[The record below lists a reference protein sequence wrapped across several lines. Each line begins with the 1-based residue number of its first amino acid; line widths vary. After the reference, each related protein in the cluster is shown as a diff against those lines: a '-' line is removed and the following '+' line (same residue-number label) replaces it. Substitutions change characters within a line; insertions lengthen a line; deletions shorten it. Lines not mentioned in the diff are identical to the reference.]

1 MAASVATRDPEP
13 AALPETTTRTSPG
26 GAPEPGGVPGPGGAP
41 AHGGAPGPGRTGR
54 PRPRPARR
62 APALPFGHALDD
74 LPALREP
81 TGEDELFILEH
92 RGHPA
97 ATVLGLA
104 FRLWSPPVAGDGAPA
119 STATG
124 LPECPVPYQGLPA
137 VCAGSIALQI
147 RRDWLGDLVRTDA
160 ACTAPW
166 CGKRV
171 DVAFSIDDYLDHH
184 RPRAFRGATPEPGG
198 TGWLVLSGTEVRFR
212 VPTIGDLVAA
222 LATADPEETLARQ
235 CVDPDRVP
243 AAVAR
248 RIDRA
253 LAALAPSLA
262 SDVTG
267 SCPECGQQVSLRF
280 DPVSYALAELRD
292 AAAGVHEQVW
302 LLASAFGW
310 REREILGMPRC
321 RRAIYAELAER
332 DRRGS

>member
-1 MAASVATRDPEP
+1 VTVAASVAARDP
-13 AALPETTTRTSPG
+13 G
-26 GAPEPGGVPGPGGAP
+26 
-41 AHGGAPGPGRTGR
+41 
-54 PRPRPARR
+54 PRPPPARL
-62 APALPFGHALDD
+62 APVPPVLPALDD

-97 ATVLGLA
+97 AAVLGLA
-104 FRLWSPPVAGDGAPA
+104 FRLWSAPPASDSAPA
-119 STATG
+119 DPAVG
-124 LPECPVPYQGLPA
+124 LPECPAPAQRLPA
-137 VCAGSIALQI
+137 VCTGFIALHV

-160 ACTAPW
+160 ACPAPR
-166 CGKRV
+166 CGQRV
-171 DVAFSIDDYLDHH
+171 DVAFSIGDYLGHH

-212 VPTIGDLVAA
+212 VPTIGDLVSA
-222 LATADPEETLARQ
+222 LATADPEEALAQR
-235 CVDPDRVP
+235 CVRPDRVP
-243 AAVAR
+243 AALAR
-248 RIDRA
+248 RVDRA

-310 REREILGMPRC
+310 REGEILRMPRR

-332 DRRGS
+332 DRRGW

>member
-1 MAASVATRDPEP
+1 VALTAAARGSRP
-13 AALPETTTRTSPG
+13 AAVLEAART
-26 GAPEPGGVPGPGGAP
+26 GPGS
-41 AHGGAPGPGRTGR
+41 APGPGRAPG
-54 PRPRPARR
+54 PRPLPARR
-62 APALPFGHALDD
+62 APALPVMPALAD

-81 TGEDELFILEH
+81 TGEDELFVLEH

-104 FRLWSPPVAGDGAPA
+104 LRLWSPPSAPCGRPTTTVA
-119 STATG
+119 G
-124 LPECPVPYQGLPA
+124 LPERLAQCQQLPA
-137 VCAGSIALQI
+137 VCVGSIALQL
-147 RRDWLGDLVRTDA
+147 RRDWFGDLVRTDA
-160 ACTAPW
+160 ACTAPR
-166 CGKRV
+166 CTQRV
-171 DVAFSIDDYLDHH
+171 DVAFSISDYLDHH

-222 LATADPEETLARQ
+222 LATADPEKTLAQ
-235 CVDPDRVP
+235 WCVRPDRVP
-243 AAVAR
+243 AALAR

-253 LAALAPSLA
+253 LAALAPSVA

-267 SCPECGQQVSLRF
+267 SCPECGQPVSLRF

-310 REREILGMPRC
+310 REREILRMPQR
-321 RRAIYAELAER
+321 RRAIYAELAEQ
-332 DRRGS
+332 DRRSW

>member
-1 MAASVATRDPEP
+1 LAVSVAAWDRGTVATPE
-13 AALPETTTRTSPG
+13 ATTPMSPG
-26 GAPEPGGVPGPGGAP
+26 RAPRPGG
-41 AHGGAPGPGRTGR
+41 TGR
-54 PRPRPARR
+54 PRP
-62 APALPFGHALDD
+62 LPGGRGRFVPVLPGLDD

-81 TGEDELFILEH
+81 TGEDELFVLEH

-104 FRLWSPPVAGDGAPA
+104 FRLWSPPPVSDGEPATTAADLPEAPA
-119 STATG
+119 A
-124 LPECPVPYQGLPA
+124 CQRLPA
-137 VCAGSIALQI
+137 VCTGTIALQL

-160 ACTAPW
+160 ACAARR
-166 CGKRV
+166 CGKQV
-171 DVAFSIDDYLDHH
+171 DVAFSIGDYLDHH
-184 RPRAFRGATPEPGG
+184 RPRAFRGVTYEPGG

-212 VPTIGDLVAA
+212 IPTIGDLVAA
-222 LATADPEETLARQ
+222 LATADPEETLAQR
-235 CVDPDRVP
+235 CVRPDQVP
-243 AAVAR
+243 AALAH

-292 AAAGVHEQVW
+292 AAAGVYEQVW

-310 REREILGMPRC
+310 RETEILRLPRR
-321 RRAIYAELAER
+321 RRAIYTELAER
-332 DRRGS
+332 DRRGG